1 MARPKSEDKKQALLE
16 AATAAFAQSG
26 IAASTSAIARSA
38 GVAEGTLFRYFATK
52 DELLNELYL
61 AIKLRLV
68 RTMIAGLDPDEKRPK
83 ENARNIWNSYIDWG
97 VRNPMEHKAI
107 RRMALSERITDETRR
122 QVKESFPELNEMCQL
137 SVKEIFLSEAYRAF
151 GDALF
156 LSLAETTIEF
166 ASHDPQR
173 AREIIALGVAYFISA
188 LYAPRLIARYSMGRI
203 LLTGL
208 AVQIAGLLL
217 LCATFSRFGVAT
229 SALTLV
235 PATALIGYGQ
245 ALIVNSFYRIGMRD
259 ISASDAGAGSAILS
273 TLQQATLGLGP
284 AILGSLFLALA
295 RRGGGNYPQALID
308 FLLVEVAMMLLLGAI
323 ALWLRHHL
331 NRQPATVAS

>member
-1 MARPKSEDKKQALLE
+1 VARPKSEDKKQALLE
-16 AATAAFAQSG
+16 AATVAFAQSG

-107 RRMALSERITDETRR
+107 RRMAHKAIRRMALSERITDETRR

-173 AREIIALGVAYFISA
+173 AREIIALGFEAMWHA
-188 LYAPRLIARYSMGRI
+188 LHEA
-203 LLTGL
+203 
-208 AVQIAGLLL
+208 
-217 LCATFSRFGVAT
+217 
-229 SALTLV
+229 
-235 PATALIGYGQ
+235 
-245 ALIVNSFYRIGMRD
+245 
-259 ISASDAGAGSAILS
+259 DA
-273 TLQQATLGLGP
+273 
-284 AILGSLFLALA
+284 
-295 RRGGGNYPQALID
+295 
-308 FLLVEVAMMLLLGAI
+308 
-323 ALWLRHHL
+323 
-331 NRQPATVAS
+331 

>member
-122 QVKESFPELNEMCQL
+122 QVKESFPELNERKIL
-137 SVKEIFLSEAYRAF
+137 
-151 GDALF
+151 D
-156 LSLAETTIEF
+156 
-166 ASHDPQR
+166 ASHVVVFCAKTAMDDAWLQR
-173 AREIIALGVAYFISA
+173 VVDQEEADGRFATPDAKAANHKGRTFFADMHRKELKDDDQWMAKQVYLNVGNFLLGVAA
-188 LYAPRLIARYSMGRI
+188 MG
-203 LLTGL
+203 LD
-208 AVQIAGLLL
+208 AVPIE
-217 LCATFSRFGVAT
+217 GVD
-229 SALTLV
+229 
-235 PATALIGYGQ
+235 
-245 ALIVNSFYRIGMRD
+245 F
-259 ISASDAGAGSAILS
+259 AILDEEFDLKAQGYTS
-273 TLQQATLGLGP
+273 LVVVPVGHHSVEDFNATLPKSRL
-284 AILGSLFLALA
+284 
-295 RRGGGNYPQALID
+295 PQSTTIT
-308 FLLVEVAMMLLLGAI
+308 EI
-323 ALWLRHHL
+323 
-331 NRQPATVAS
+331 

>member
-1 MARPKSEDKKQALLE
+1 
-16 AATAAFAQSG
+16 
-26 IAASTSAIARSA
+26 
-38 GVAEGTLFRYFATK
+38 ATK

-151 GDALF
+151 GGALF

-173 AREIIALGVAYFISA
+173 AREIIALGFEAMWHA
-188 LYAPRLIARYSMGRI
+188 LHEA
-203 LLTGL
+203 
-208 AVQIAGLLL
+208 
-217 LCATFSRFGVAT
+217 
-229 SALTLV
+229 
-235 PATALIGYGQ
+235 
-245 ALIVNSFYRIGMRD
+245 
-259 ISASDAGAGSAILS
+259 DA
-273 TLQQATLGLGP
+273 
-284 AILGSLFLALA
+284 
-295 RRGGGNYPQALID
+295 
-308 FLLVEVAMMLLLGAI
+308 
-323 ALWLRHHL
+323 
-331 NRQPATVAS
+331 

>member
-107 RRMALSERITDETRR
+107 RRMALSERITDENPPPGKR
-122 QVKESFPELNEMCQL
+122 ELSGAQRNVPAVGERD
-137 SVKEIFLSEAYRAF
+137 I
-151 GDALF
+151 
-156 LSLAETTIEF
+156 
-166 ASHDPQR
+166 PQR
-173 AREIIALGVAYFISA
+173 GV
-188 LYAPRLIARYSMGRI
+188 PRLWRRPVS
-203 LLTGL
+203 
-208 AVQIAGLLL
+208 VAG
-217 LCATFSRFGVAT
+217 
-229 SALTLV
+229 
-235 PATALIGYGQ
+235 
-245 ALIVNSFYRIGMRD
+245 
-259 ISASDAGAGSAILS
+259 
-273 TLQQATLGLGP
+273 
-284 AILGSLFLALA
+284 
-295 RRGGGNYPQALID
+295 
-308 FLLVEVAMMLLLGAI
+308 
-323 ALWLRHHL
+323 
-331 NRQPATVAS
+331 